1 MAHPYSHSPC
11 RFRSGLPHTSACGLV
26 PFPYNHRTVEVGW
39 ELWRSS
45 CPTPL
50 LKQVPYKKLS
60 RKVSRR
66 IFTMSREG
74 DSTIPVGSLFPISR
88 PGNDTELCSAISST
102 EEPSVRENHA
112 NLCSIPSALRGAP
125 CAHPACLATML
136 TSRGPQPAVR
146 ARKVGLFVCNPMCS
160 HHTAQAF
167 THGQMQLLGYLKAPM
182 SKRAILCRPKIEQ
195 HISSHTVMDVLIK
208 NERTGLTCSHAPV
221 CNKLILIPEAILN
234 STCNATAI
242 LDAN

>member
-1 MAHPYSHSPC
+1 MCSPC
-11 RFRSGLPHTSACGLV
+11 LPGHYANESGAAACSACQ
-26 PFPYNHRTVEVGW
+26 
-39 ELWRSS
+39 
-45 CPTPL
+45 
-50 LKQVPYKKLS
+50 K
-60 RKVSRR
+60 
-66 IFTMSREG
+66 I
-74 DSTIPVGSLFPISR
+74 
-88 PGNDTELCSAISST
+88 
-102 EEPSVRENHA
+102 
-112 NLCSIPSALRGAP
+112 
-125 CAHPACLATML
+125 
-136 TSRGPQPAVR
+136 
-146 ARKVGLFVCNPMCS
+146 GLFVCNPMRS